1 MSSGFLIAFF
11 LREFGA
17 NGAFGLMTACM
28 MGVVFVIGVFGPSR
42 RELEGDAFASAARS
56 GAEAPV

>member
-17 NGAFGLMTACM
+17 RGAFGLITACM
-28 MGVVFVIGVFGPSR
+28 IAVILVISAFGPSR
-42 RELEGDAFASAARS
+42 KELERDPG
-56 GAEAPV
+56 P

>member
-17 NGAFGLMTACM
+17 NGAFGLITACM
-28 MGVVFVIGVFGPSR
+28 VGVILVIGAFGPSR
-42 RELEGDAFASAARS
+42 KELER
-56 GAEAPV
+56 EV